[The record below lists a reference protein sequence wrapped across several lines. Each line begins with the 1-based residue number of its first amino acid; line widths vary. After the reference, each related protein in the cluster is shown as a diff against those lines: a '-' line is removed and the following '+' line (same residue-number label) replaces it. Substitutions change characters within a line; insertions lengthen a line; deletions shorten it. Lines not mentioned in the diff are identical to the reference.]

1 MKIAFIGHSV
11 AIRNCIEIL
20 QHTPNE
26 VVAIFTHPKE
36 GHQRDLAIYEER
48 KELFGDYAYDV
59 FDAFD
64 DYGIPVIEY
73 QDLSQKTEIDQ
84 LKSYDPQAVITV
96 GCRDILK
103 ANFIEQFEHVFNLH
117 PYFLPYYRGAGIDSW
132 LILQGQ
138 SPSTQ
143 YATCHYISP
152 RIDAGKIIATL
163 PYAVPDNAKPIDIF
177 KVRMDTLGPL
187 LIKALDNITS
197 DQPVYSE
204 QDESQSMYYPRL
216 NTLRDG
222 KIEFSQWGGQEISLF
237 IRAFSYPYEGAWFL
251 LNAEK
256 VHVHESSFT
265 PLKNI
270 HPYGVGLIVRKDTTG
285 IFVMVKDGLIK
296 ISALVQNGDDFD
308 LKKIKIGKRICS

>member
-11 AIRNCIEIL
+11 AVKNCIEIL
-20 QHTPNE
+20 QGTPHE
-26 VVAIFTHPKE
+26 VVAIFTHPRE
-36 GHQRDLAIYEER
+36 GHLRDLAIYEER

-59 FDAFD
+59 FNASD

-73 QDLSQKTEIDQ
+73 QDLSEQSEIDR
-84 LKSYDPQAVITV
+84 LRKYAPDAVVTI

-117 PYFLPYYRGAGIDSW
+117 PYYLPYFRGAGIDSW

-143 YATCHYISP
+143 YATCHFISP
-152 RIDAGKIIATL
+152 KIDAGKVIATL
-163 PYAVPDNAKPIDIF
+163 PYLVPEHAKPIDIF

-187 LIKALDNITS
+187 LVKALENITS
-197 DQPVYSE
+197 ARPSYTE

-222 KIEFSQWGGQEISLF
+222 KIDFYQWSGEEISLF

-251 LNAEK
+251 LNGEK
-256 VHVHESSFT
+256 IHVHECAFT
-265 PLKNI
+265 PNKNN
-270 HPYGVGLIVRKDTTG
+270 HPYSVGLIVRKDATG
-285 IFVMVKDGLIK
+285 ISILVKDGLLRVSELMK
-296 ISALVQNGDDFD
+296 NGQALEP
-308 LKKIKIGKRICS
+308 KKIKIGKRIHS